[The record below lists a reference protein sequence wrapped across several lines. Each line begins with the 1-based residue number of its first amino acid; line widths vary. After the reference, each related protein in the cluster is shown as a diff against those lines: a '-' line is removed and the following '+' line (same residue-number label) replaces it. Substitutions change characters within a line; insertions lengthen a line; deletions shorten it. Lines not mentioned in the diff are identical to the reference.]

1 MGKLDSGDD
10 DQAPKKIDVGEE
22 RPIIKDGEN
31 LSYSLGRGALLIE
44 PPHFTYTM
52 QIDRRTADFMEV
64 WFRTMVVD
72 NDEGMKGTSDVVDLK
87 NPVDPEAEHEDDLNR
102 DMNGFVDKVEPWY
115 SDGCD
120 VCKNGEGAV
129 WSLDSADLAYDVAN
143 ELNNPSGE
151 TRVQLEYSDDANS
164 QVMSANL
171 HQFDGDDWFN
181 IVGYIIDPTESDI
194 KILRMISQ
202 AINERHLQQQR

>member
-1 MGKLDSGDD
+1 MGKLDSDDD

-31 LSYSLGRGALLIE
+31 LSYSPRRGELIIE
-44 PPHFTYTM
+44 PLYFPYTM
-52 QIDRRTADFMEV
+52 QIDRNVANFMEV
-64 WFRTMVVD
+64 WFRTAVVHPD
-72 NDEGMKGTSDVVDLK
+72 QGEREVTETMDLK
-87 NPVDPEAEHEDDLNR
+87 DPVDPEVEHEDDLNR

-120 VCKNGEGAV
+120 VCKNGEGVV

-151 TRVQLEYSDDANS
+151 TRVQLEYTDDTNS
-164 QVMSANL
+164 QVMCANL
-171 HQFDGDDWFN
+171 RQFDGVDWFTK
-181 IVGYIIDPTESDI
+181 VGYIIDPTESDI
-194 KILRMISQ
+194 KTLRMISQ